1 MMKHTATFI
10 KRKRSHLPIKY
21 MRRSLRGLAKR
32 PLRLHDVEQLQKI
45 DEFYK
50 EFIDY
55 SW

>member
-1 MMKHTATFI
+1 MKDNATFI
-10 KRKRSHLPIKY
+10 KRKRSRLPIKY
-21 MRRSLRGLAKR
+21 MRRSIKGFAKR
-32 PLRLHDVEQLQKI
+32 PLQLNDVEQLQRI